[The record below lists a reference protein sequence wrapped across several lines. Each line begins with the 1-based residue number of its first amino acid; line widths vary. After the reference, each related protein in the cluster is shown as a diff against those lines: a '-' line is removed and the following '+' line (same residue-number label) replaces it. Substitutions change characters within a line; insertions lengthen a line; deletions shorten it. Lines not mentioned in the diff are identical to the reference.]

1 MTIDLSQ
8 RRKEN
13 LGDWTTGL
21 EIPVVLKNCW
31 NEDKRTH
38 GERSELLAGY
48 KVLKVKVLVVST
60 V

>member
-1 MTIDLSQ
+1 M
-8 RRKEN
+8 
-13 LGDWTTGL
+13 
-21 EIPVVLKNCW
+21 VLKNCW